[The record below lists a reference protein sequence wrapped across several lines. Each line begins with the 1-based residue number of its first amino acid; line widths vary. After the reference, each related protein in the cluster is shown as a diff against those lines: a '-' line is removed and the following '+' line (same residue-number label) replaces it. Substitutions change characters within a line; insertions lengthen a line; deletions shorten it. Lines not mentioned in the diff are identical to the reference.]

1 MQRRQVCRLVLHQIE
16 RGRRVDRC
24 TMLCDV
30 VVAADIVGRKDDE
43 TAFVGFGHEEGG
55 TTVLVGDVILRP
67 APTNA
72 DTMESTMR

>member
-1 MQRRQVCRLVLHQIE
+1 
-16 RGRRVDRC
+16 
-24 TMLCDV
+24 MLCDV

-43 TAFVGFGHEEGG
+43 TAFVGFGREEGG
-55 TTVLVGDVILRP
+55 TTVLVGDVDILRP